1 MSVPWRWECW
11 LCIPKVSSSNPSS
24 SIFPEI
30 DSCGF
35 QKSRASPANSFTTL
49 NISVIIRTKSRFS
62 KMKSNFLQI
71 KTKLIERSVEERW
84 EGRICISKV
93 GSSNPSSSIFP
104 EMDSRSLVPF
114 FFEKFFFST
123 NFSMNILMNCST
135 KISNLFFYGLAIVFR
150 LGRQHCW

>member
-49 NISVIIRTKSRFS
+49 NISVIIRPKSRFS

-114 FFEKFFFST
+114 FFEKFFFLQIFQWIFWWT
-123 NFSMNILMNCST
+123 VLLRFRTC
-135 KISNLFFYGLAIVFR
+135 FFTD
-150 LGRQHCW
+150 WP